1 MAVLSIVKSFDF
13 IYYFELT
20 GTKPTMNIDSKA
32 IEQIIFKCIEELN
45 RQLSPE
51 SKLQNSLDAILVGE
65 GGALDSLGLI
75 TLIVSLEEAVQE
87 ETGICMALLEEE
99 LLVDS
104 EGPFHTVGS
113 IVNWIISK
121 LD

>member
-1 MAVLSIVKSFDF
+1 
-13 IYYFELT
+13 
-20 GTKPTMNIDSKA
+20 MNIDSKA
-32 IEQIIFKCIEELN
+32 IEQISFKCIEELN
-45 RQLSPE
+45 RQLPPE
-51 SKLQNSLDAILVGE
+51 SKLKNSLDAILVGE

-87 ETGICMALLEEE
+87 ETGICMELLEEE
-99 LLVDS
+99 LLIDS
-104 EGPFHTVGS
+104 EGPFRTVGS